1 MIPLFMSYWFQDFYF
16 TSALSE
22 FTSDVPKFVS
32 TISVDNVMKILLP
45 YIISQILYYLS
56 SIAISHSI
64 PKIEINAIIK
74 LIDYVLESTKETK
87 TNLNTNELLMNLKKV
102 LDTESLY
109 HLFISYIFPTLFVAF
124 CVCYYF
130 FMCNFTIGMISLIV
144 IILCIIATYYMEIN
158 GVLSSSDNE
167 DKINIFYDDVQDII
181 INVDS
186 IFSSGMKDEEIKN
199 MNNKKHI
206 VINTCINSN
215 IEGTESTL
223 KLHVVGILT
232 AIILN
237 GMAIKMFIDKKL
249 NSRSVISI
257 CLMTILF
264 MQYYDSTID
273 HLKRTVPQIGKFYEL
288 EEYFKKFK
296 ILKNKNIN
304 KININNNKIIF
315 KNVTVKYDKNIILDN
330 ISLEIKENSKTG
342 IMGQIGKGKTTILKI
357 IAGLVNYIGLVE
369 IDNKNLKNYE
379 YDSIIK
385 YVGYASQHAK
395 LFNKDIYYNLT
406 YGTNKSEKDIWKI
419 LKQLN
424 LDKFYNNFP
433 NKLKTL
439 VGKDGSKLSGG
450 QRQIILITR
459 ILIQNKK
466 IILLDEPT
474 SSLDSN
480 IKKLMIDLLKN
491 IKNKTLIIVTHDND
505 LIELFDEIIRL

>member
-1 MIPLFMSYWFQDFYF
+1 
-16 TSALSE
+16 
-22 FTSDVPKFVS
+22 
-32 TISVDNVMKILLP
+32 
-45 YIISQILYYLS
+45 
-56 SIAISHSI
+56 
-64 PKIEINAIIK
+64 
-74 LIDYVLESTKETK
+74 
-87 TNLNTNELLMNLKKV
+87 
-102 LDTESLY
+102 
-109 HLFISYIFPTLFVAF
+109 
-124 CVCYYF
+124 
-130 FMCNFTIGMISLIV
+130 
-144 IILCIIATYYMEIN
+144 
-158 GVLSSSDNE
+158 
-167 DKINIFYDDVQDII
+167 
-181 INVDS
+181 
-186 IFSSGMKDEEIKN
+186 
-199 MNNKKHI
+199 
-206 VINTCINSN
+206 
-215 IEGTESTL
+215 
-223 KLHVVGILT
+223 
-232 AIILN
+232 
-237 GMAIKMFIDKKL
+237 
-249 NSRSVISI
+249 
-257 CLMTILF
+257 